1 MNNHD
6 NVMKISLPKRPFQEI
21 NITNLQYQYN

>member
-6 NVMKISLPKRPFQEI
+6 NVMNNQFAKRPFQEI